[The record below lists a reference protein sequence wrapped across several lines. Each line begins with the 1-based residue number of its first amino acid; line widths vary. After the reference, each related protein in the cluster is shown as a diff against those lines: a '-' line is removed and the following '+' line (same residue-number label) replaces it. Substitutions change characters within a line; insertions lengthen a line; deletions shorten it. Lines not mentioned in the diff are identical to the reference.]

1 MVNSTVIYRYFPDF
15 SEAQKAQFDALY
27 NLYIDHNSRIN
38 VISRKDMDNFYI
50 HHVLHSLA
58 LLKFADFRFIES
70 IIDIGTGGG
79 FPGIPLAIVFPEI
92 EFHLVDSIG
101 KKITVVKAVA
111 ESIGLKNVTAEQ
123 IRVEQTNFQYDM
135 AVARAVAPTKEL
147 YDWMQQQWTGEPNFA
162 LLKGGDLSEELS
174 EVSAVNKRLKI
185 KSHSISSVFDE
196 PFFETKKVV
205 TLKSR

>member
-1 MVNSTVIYRYFPDF
+1 
-15 SEAQKAQFDALY
+15 
-27 NLYIDHNSRIN
+27 
-38 VISRKDMDNFYI
+38 
-50 HHVLHSLA
+50 
-58 LLKFADFRFIES
+58 
-70 IIDIGTGGG
+70 
-79 FPGIPLAIVFPEI
+79 
-92 EFHLVDSIG
+92 
-101 KKITVVKAVA
+101 
-111 ESIGLKNVTAEQ
+111 LKNVTAEQ

-185 KSHSISSVFDE
+185 KTHAISSVFDE